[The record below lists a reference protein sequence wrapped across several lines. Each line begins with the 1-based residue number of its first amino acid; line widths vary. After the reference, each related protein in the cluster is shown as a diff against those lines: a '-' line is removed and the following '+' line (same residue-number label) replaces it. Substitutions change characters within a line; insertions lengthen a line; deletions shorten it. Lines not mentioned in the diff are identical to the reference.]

1 MKNAIIEI
9 LMKRDGMTRE
19 QAREQV
25 MEAREAMYDC
35 IEDGDYEG
43 AEDVLSD
50 LFGLEPDYIDY
61 LI

>member
-19 QAREQV
+19 QAHEQV
-25 MEAREAMYDC
+25 MEAREAMYDY
-35 IEDGDYEG
+35 IESGDYES
-43 AEDVLSD
+43 AEEVLTD

>member
-1 MKNAIIEI
+1 MRNELVNV

-19 QAREQV
+19 QAIQEIE
-25 MEAREAMYDC
+25 EARAAMYEC

-50 LFGLEPDYIDY
+50 FFGLEPDYIDF